1 MTVTLRVNRL
11 WLGLGAALVAAG
23 VWWLRTRAS
32 YHDYTN
38 LPPTA
43 SGPWVAF
50 GDSLTEGVGASPGQ
64 DYPSLLARRLNV
76 PIVNLGRAGDTTAD
90 GLDRLDQVLRLQ
102 PRVVFLC
109 LGGNDGLQ
117 RRPAAETL
125 ANLGTIIDRL
135 QAQGSFV
142 VLIGVRSASL
152 LDKNDKPF
160 RRLARQK
167 RVFYVPDILA
177 GVFPNPAYMADAVHP
192 NDAGYQ
198 RIAERLDRALR
209 PLWPQLMAPSPRPPA
224 QPNAPV
230 P

>member
-1 MTVTLRVNRL
+1 MTVTLRVN
-11 WLGLGAALVAAG
+11 WLLAGLAVALAATAA
-23 VWWLRTRAS
+23 WWLWGRAARF
-32 YHDYTN
+32 DYAN

-43 SGPWVAF
+43 IGPWVAF

-64 DYPSLLARRLNV
+64 DYPSLLAQRLNV
-76 PIVNLGRAGDTTAD
+76 PIVNLGRAGETTAD
-90 GLDRLDQVLRLQ
+90 GLNRLDQVLRLQ
-102 PRVVFLC
+102 PRVVLLC

-117 RRPAAETL
+117 RRPAEEMLSNLATL
-125 ANLGTIIDRL
+125 IDRL

-152 LDKNDKPF
+152 LDKNDKPL

-167 RVFYVPDILA
+167 RLLYVPDILA

-198 RIAERLDRALR
+198 RIAQRLEEALR
-209 PLWPQLMAPSPRPPA
+209 PWLPQLTSR
-224 QPNAPV
+224 
-230 P
+230 